1 MFSSGEAANEPVHE
15 PDDKDIGILSP
26 DFELVK
32 LLVADV
38 ERHVLHDEQDHRSEE
53 IKPVLKRHGDVWCR

>member
-1 MFSSGEAANEPVHE
+1 MLSFGEAANEPVHV

-38 ERHVLHDEQDHRSEE
+38 ERHVLHDEHDHRSEE
-53 IKPVLKRHGDVWCR
+53 MKPVLKRRGHVWSR

>member
-1 MFSSGEAANEPVHE
+1 MDE

-38 ERHVLHDEQDHRSEE
+38 ERHVLHDEHDHRSEE
-53 IKPVLKRHGDVWCR
+53 MKPVLKRRGHVWSR